1 MAAKTPMHAAL
12 CHASSTV
19 DVAGRV
25 PCDLK
30 RRPCIEPQAESH
42 HNAALRGGQT
52 ETRETLYD
60 HDSGGGSADFQ
71 GPRVQSCQDAT

>member
-1 MAAKTPMHAAL
+1 MAAKTTMHAAL

-25 PCDLK
+25 PCDLNGDHASI
-30 RRPCIEPQAESH
+30 RGRDHITTQRWA
-42 HNAALRGGQT
+42 GGQT
-52 ETRETLYD
+52 ETRETLHD
-60 HDSGGGSADFQ
+60 HDSGGGAADFQ